1 METIDFNEVIRD
13 NIEVVGE
20 LMSEA
25 TSLKKGLASPGM
37 YRVMFVS
44 GKAIKIIPNKT
55 SYTFLNYRAIV
66 YNNGHCYIYDI
77 IFSTQG
83 DQGKGNNFHC
93 YTAWGTRTP
102 QALKMDSSGNLY
114 IYAGTFNNINIA
126 LYCLTQINS
135 TINNIKTEEV
145 SESEYN
151 SLSLLDVPQVIL
163 KE

>member
-1 METIDFNEVIRD
+1 
-13 NIEVVGE
+13 
-20 LMSEA
+20 MSEA

-66 YNNGHCYIYDI
+66 YNNGHCYVYDI

-83 DQGKGNNFHC
+83 EQDKVNNFHC

-114 IYAGTFNNINIA
+114 IYAGTFNNIGIA

-135 TINNIKTEEV
+135 TIKFQLF
-145 SESEYN
+145 S
-151 SLSLLDVPQVIL
+151 PKL
-163 KE
+163 KNQNYSDKKFSYRNGPFYRLGNTVKW